1 MGLLDR
7 VRDRQNPT
15 NGEATTAAPKAPNGA
30 PAAAEK
36 TASSAPSGHGH
47 ASRPTPHGGHGPG
60 ATPNGGPPKPT
71 FQRRSTADP
80 SAAKVAA
87 PDSAA
92 ARADAKRASLGS
104 KAAER
109 KQVNPQREQ
118 LGNLK
123 IRIHSE
129 LIDRLDLAAL
139 GKLGPEQASEQIQA
153 AISQLLDAEGAPLS
167 REDRK
172 RLEAE
177 ITSEVL
183 GYGPLD
189 VLLKDDTIADILVNS
204 ASQTYVERRGKLELT
219 NVTFRDDDHL
229 IQIIDRIVS
238 KIGRRI
244 DTASPLCDARLPDG
258 SRVNAVIPPI
268 ALDGPS

>member
-7 VRDRQNPT
+7 VRDRQNAP
-15 NGEATTAAPKAPNGA
+15 NGEATSAAPKAANGA
-30 PAAAEK
+30 AAAEK
-36 TASSAPSGHGH
+36 TASPAPSAHGHGP
-47 ASRPTPHGGHGPG
+47 APRPAAPHGSNGGHGPASAG
-60 ATPNGGPPKPT
+60 STAPKPS
-71 FQRRSTADP
+71 FQRRPNGDGSATAKSVPADG
-80 SAAKVAA
+80 
-87 PDSAA
+87 AA
-92 ARADAKRASLGS
+92 ARGVDSKRASLGA

-139 GKLGPEQASEQIQA
+139 GKLGPDQASEQIQA
-153 AISQLLDAEGAPLS
+153 AISQLLDAEGVPLS

-183 GYGPLD
+183 GFGPLD

-204 ASQTYVERRGKLELT
+204 ASQIYVERRGKLELT
-219 NVTFRDDDHL
+219 K
-229 IQIIDRIVS
+229 VS
-238 KIGRRI
+238 SA
-244 DTASPLCDARLPDG
+244 TTTT
-258 SRVNAVIPPI
+258 
-268 ALDGPS
+268 